1 MKIDK
6 DLKEMS
12 VKELKEEV
20 MRLRSAFRRE
30 LDHTGNHRCWIT
42 LLSALPE
49 GKIIN
54 ALSLPEETFLRNCRR
69 YFNRNKPKV
78 D

>member
-12 VKELKEEV
+12 LQELKEEV
-20 MRLRSAFRRE
+20 MRLRRAFRHE
-30 LDHTGNHRCWIT
+30 LDHTGNHRCWIN
-42 LLSALPE
+42 LLLALPE

-54 ALSLPEETFLRNCRR
+54 PLSLPKETFLRNCQR
-69 YFNRNKPKV
+69 YFDRNKTKV
-78 D
+78 G